1 MGMLSTVLDILGTR
15 LMVDDTPGGRVVD
28 VYFDDAEWRIRYLV
42 ATFGARR
49 GVEHLQLVNLA
60 DCDIEST
67 GREAVHLRISQAKLT
82 ASPAPGEVRP
92 VCQQYQSMRYGSSQA
107 RFGSFARHSD
117 PHLRSWRTV
126 SQYNLEHAGE
136 IVGQLR
142 DCVFDRRTG
151 AIRSLQVAQSHGGKI
166 LHSHLLPSA
175 VERIS
180 WATGRVVLRY
190 LQPALVGPVA
200 EPEVAGFLAA

>member
-1 MGMLSTVLDILGTR
+1 MLSTVLDILGTR
-15 LMVDDTPGGRVVD
+15 LMVDDTPGGRVMD

-42 ATFGARR
+42 ASFGARR

-60 DCDIEST
+60 DCEIEST
-67 GREAVHLRISQAKLT
+67 GREAVHLRIPQAKLVS
-82 ASPAPGEVRP
+82 SPSPSDVKP
-92 VCQQYQSMRYGSSQA
+92 VCQQYQAIRYGSPQA

-126 SQYNLEHAGE
+126 SQYTLECAGE
-136 IVGQLR
+136 PVGHLR
-142 DCVFDRRTG
+142 DCAFDRRTG
-151 AIRSLQVAQSHGGKI
+151 LIRSLQIAQNHGGKI

-180 WATGRVVLRY
+180 WATGRIVLRY
-190 LQPALVGPVA
+190 MQPISAGPMVHA
-200 EPEVAGFLAA
+200 EPAAFLAA